1 MPRPTQLPLHLWL
14 NCTDFTAGGSKMNQP
29 GSLQPGS
36 LQPGSLQPGSLHKPS
51 HNRRAQKTATQ
62 KAQAISAAVWSGDN
76 PAFWG
81 AVSASTWEE
90 VKDIS

>member
-29 GSLQPGS
+29 GSLQPGN
-36 LQPGSLQPGSLHKPS
+36 LHKPS